1 MAPSR
6 AAHPRADVPG
16 RPGVSALRHQRTY
29 KVTEAHVAD
38 LARVATDLG
47 LPAPRPGRE
56 GVFTMLGT
64 RFQVAPAAGLDW
76 TSNES
81 DAREILDAVREARRM
96 ADFVVVAIHAH
107 EPSNAVKEPV
117 QFLPPF
123 AKAAIDAGADIFLG
137 SGPHR
142 LRGIEIY
149 KGKPIFYSLGDFFF
163 QNDAVRRLPA
173 DFFEQFDLPWSATV
187 ADAFDARD
195 SSPRAFSNTQANF
208 ESALAI
214 SRYDG
219 GRLASVTLHP
229 LTLGY
234 DEPRSHRGRPRIAS
248 PEDGRRIIQELAE
261 MSAKF
266 GTRIEYRNGV
276 GVIDVAAKGGS
287 AAR

>member
-1 MAPSR
+1 
-6 AAHPRADVPG
+6 
-16 RPGVSALRHQRTY
+16 
-29 KVTEAHVAD
+29 
-38 LARVATDLG
+38 
-47 LPAPRPGRE
+47 
-56 GVFTMLGT
+56 MLGT
-64 RFQVAPAAGLDW
+64 RFQIAATPGLEW
-76 TSNES
+76 TANEN
-81 DAREILDAVREARRM
+81 DVREILDSIREARRM

-107 EPSNAVKEPV
+107 EPSNAVREPV

-123 AKAAIDAGADIFLG
+123 ARAAVDAGADIFLG

-208 ESALAI
+208 ESALAV
-214 SRYDG
+214 SNYDG
-219 GRLASVTLHP
+219 GKLASVTLYP

-234 DEPRSHRGRPRIAS
+234 DEPRSHRGRPKIAS
-248 PEDGRRIIQELAE
+248 AEDGRRIIDELAA
-261 MSAKF
+261 MSQKF
-266 GTRIEYRNGV
+266 GTKIEYRNGI
-276 GVIDVAAKGGS
+276 GVIDVAPKGGS
-287 AAR
+287 APR